1 MNRWKHLCRPWISAG
16 AVPRQRGGGR
26 QKPGFRSTAT
36 ARRVVAALFS
46 SPHFSLLQSWRL
58 WLCAWFLAAPAA
70 LAQTNTNIV
79 AVSNRPSQLV
89 EDVERLKPVTFK
101 LDQFA
106 PLRENTFLGEPLWK
120 YIASLIYI
128 LLALYASKLIDW
140 ITSVWLKRVTSRN
153 VVSIDEVL
161 LELLHGPIKVVVF
174 VTLLNIG
181 LNIFDWSPRI
191 RLYLSKGLIVIIAAS
206 LTYLA
211 IKVLDLLLNI
221 WRRRHAREADR
232 KFNDQLF
239 SVIRISLNT
248 FVIIMAVLVTA
259 QNMNIDITAAIAS
272 LSIGGL
278 AVGLAAQDTLANLF
292 GAVAVFVDKPFR
304 VGDQIK
310 LDGAEG
316 TVETVG
322 LRSTR
327 VRSPEGHLIA
337 VPNKTMGNATITNIT
352 QRPSIKTVAN
362 FALPRALPAEQVK
375 RAVALLQE
383 IYRGHPMTQDVW
395 VSFNQFT
402 GPNLNIQVV
411 HWWKGTDYEKYLA
424 GMQEINIAVKERFDA
439 EGIAFA

>member
-1 MNRWKHLCRPWISAG
+1 LLLLGCCWMVCD
-16 AVPRQRGGGR
+16 
-26 QKPGFRSTAT
+26 
-36 ARRVVAALFS
+36 
-46 SPHFSLLQSWRL
+46 SL
-58 WLCAWFLAAPAA
+58 A
-70 LAQTNTNIV
+70 AQTNTNK
-79 AVSNRPSQLV
+79 VSVTNVPSALLR
-89 EDVERLKPVTFK
+89 DVERLQPVTFN

-106 PLRENTFLGEPLWK
+106 PLRDNTFLGEPLWK
-120 YIASLIYI
+120 YLASLIYV
-128 LLALYASKLIDW
+128 LLALYAAKLVDW
-140 ITSVWLKRVTSRN
+140 ITRIWLKRVTSGRQG
-153 VVSIDEVL
+153 SIDEVL
-161 LELLHGPIKVVVF
+161 LDLLHGPIKVVIF

-181 LNIFDWSPRI
+181 LNIFDWSI
-191 RLYLSKGLIVIIAAS
+191 RMRLFLSKGLILIVAAS

-211 IKVLDLLLNI
+211 IKVLHLFLDM

-248 FVIIMAVLVTA
+248 FVIVVAVLVTA
-259 QNMNIDITAAIAS
+259 QNMSIDITAAVAS

-316 TVETVG
+316 IVETVG

-327 VRSPEGHLIA
+327 VRSSEGHLIA
-337 VPNKTMGNATITNIT
+337 VPNKTMGNAIITNIT
-352 QRPSIKTVAN
+352 QRPSIKTVMN
-362 FALPRALPAEQVK
+362 FALARTLPTDKVK
-375 RAVALLQE
+375 RAVAILRE
-383 IYRGHPMTQDVW
+383 IYQGNPMTQDAW

-411 HWWKGTDYEKYLA
+411 HWWKGTDYQKYLA
-424 GMQEINIAVKERFDA
+424 GMQEMNMEVKDRFDT
-439 EGIAFA
+439 EGISFA